1 MIQPIIIPFMLLP
14 SKSAIDFIII
24 LVAVVNDGKM
34 GAFFDFGG
42 LRNPFGGIINNLI
55 NIHMS

>member
-1 MIQPIIIPFMLLP
+1 MLLP

-34 GAFFDFGG
+34 GAIFLEKPFDFGDSLMG
-42 LRNPFGGIINNLI
+42 V
-55 NIHMS
+55 

>member
-1 MIQPIIIPFMLLP
+1 MLLP